1 MNYNPYM
8 ITFSSYIANFFYKDT
23 NFDKILMI

>member
-8 ITFSSYIANFFYKDT
+8 ITFSSYISNFFYKVA
-23 NFDKILMI
+23 NFDKNLMI